1 MRKEILTLLLCL
13 LFQNIS
19 AQTPQLSLE
28 QKREKMDSMITTW
41 SKHGLF
47 NGGILVAQ
55 KGKIVYQRS
64 EGYAN
69 FEEGILN
76 TDTTRYNLASIS
88 KPITAIAILQLVGQ
102 KKLNLTDPLVR
113 YLPDFPYPA
122 VTITQLLSHTS
133 GLPEADQYEKLYI
146 AAHPEEVLSN
156 QRIYDDLLKMK
167 VPALAAAGEK
177 HFYNNLNYVLLAM
190 LVEKVTKTPFALYLQ
205 KNIFERSGM
214 KKTYVRERLSPNTAR
229 YVRPT
234 FYDTSYQHVDSI
246 RNRKTYTDY
255 PLGGTYGDNNVV
267 TTMQDLLRFDQALNA
282 GKLLPLDLLKT
293 LYQPVKLAN
302 GEHFFTGGK
311 KTYTLGWNVNEKNVL
326 GQFAVWHDGSLV
338 GHTTMLFKN
347 LTDELTYIM
356 YENRNTP
363 GFFMRYLAIS
373 QVMDNVKINRVSLQ
387 KSLVREYGAALV
399 GKGPHFA
406 AARLN
411 ALKTD
416 PDWYFNEHEM
426 NELGYELLRKSNF
439 KSHKELAV
447 EVFKLNTLLSPENAN
462 VYDSYAEG
470 LMQLGLKAE
479 AILMYQKV
487 LKLNPNNEV
496 AKEKLKKLME

>member
-1 MRKEILTLLLCL
+1 MRKGILTLLLYL
-13 LFQNIS
+13 LFQHIW
-19 AQTPQLSLE
+19 AQAPQFSLE
-28 QKREKMDSMITTW
+28 QKREKIDSMINTW

-47 NGGILVAQ
+47 NGGILIAQ
-55 KGKIVYQRS
+55 KGKIIYQRS

-69 FEEGILN
+69 FEKGILN

-88 KPITAIAILQLVGQ
+88 KPITAISILQLVEQ
-102 KKLNLTDPLVR
+102 KKLNLTDPFVR
-113 YLPDFPYPA
+113 YFPNFPYPA
-122 VTITQLLSHTS
+122 VTITQLLTHTS
-133 GLPEADQYEKLYI
+133 GLPEADQYEKSYI
-146 AAHPEEVLSN
+146 AAHPAEVLSN
-156 QRIYDDLLKMK
+156 QRIYDDLLKLK

-177 HFYNNLNYVLLAM
+177 HFYNNLNYILLAM
-190 LVEKVTKTPFALYLQ
+190 LLEKVTETPFALYLK
-205 KNIFERSGM
+205 KNIFARAGM
-214 KKTYVRERLSPNTAR
+214 KKTYVCDRISPNTAR

-246 RNRKTYTDY
+246 RNRKIYTDY

-267 TTMQDLLRFDQALNA
+267 TTMQDVLKFDQALNT
-282 GKLLPLDLLKT
+282 GKLLSPDLVKA

-311 KTYTLGWNVNEKNVL
+311 KTYTLGWNVNEKNAL
-326 GQFAVWHDGSLV
+326 GQFAAWHDGSLV

-399 GKGPHFA
+399 GKGPHCA

-411 ALKTD
+411 ALKSD

-439 KSHKELAV
+439 SSHRELAV

-470 LMQLGLKAE
+470 LMSLGLKAE

-496 AKEKLKKLME
+496 AKENLKRLME